1 MQWISRVVLGVALA
15 AFAACTPASDAPGT
29 SPGTPAA
36 SLQTLTVKGYK
47 IANPDGFGSAVA
59 LPTIK
64 DSAPV
69 SKGVQKTEGSSKP
82 DVGTSAPVEMG
93 SGASSDAQSAS
104 SSPTSSAPS
113 VLQASPLPASSPSKP
128 SSVKFNDD
136 GTFKVSYSDGSYL
149 VGQWKKIDTQL
160 QLTFGGDSALFD
172 IKFPDAESIE
182 LWLKKATGQSSGGSV
197 AASDPSIPIEEQG
210 SATAGSVVQP
220 GSSITTSAPSDA
232 ATTQTGNAG
241 ALVSEIPPGQSVA
254 DSKAMNTFLAKTKGT
269 WCYASGDTN
278 VSDDAIASFVQLGPD
293 DIHVLLFSAGSDYQK
308 AELSVVNPDA
318 ASFMMSYYHPLSTLW
333 AKFSVDGDVMTIKY
347 AAFKKTLLKRIAEG
361 EVPCPSLPK
370 AVSVKTP

>member
-1 MQWISRVVLGVALA
+1 MQWISRVVLGVSMA
-15 AFAACTPASDAPGT
+15 AIAACTPASDAPGT
-29 SPGTPAA
+29 SPGTSAG

-69 SKGVQKTEGSSKP
+69 SKGVQKTEGSAKP
-82 DVGTSAPVEMG
+82 DVGTSAPVEVG
-93 SGASSDAQSAS
+93 SSAPADAQAPPSS
-104 SSPTSSAPS
+104 SSPS
-113 VLQASPLPASSPSKP
+113 VLTAAPLSATASSPSKP

-149 VGQWKKIDTQL
+149 VGQWKKVDTQL

-182 LWLKKATGQSSGGSV
+182 LWLKKATGQSGGGAV
-197 AASDPSIPIEEQG
+197 AASDAPAQQEPG
-210 SATAGSVVQP
+210 YATAGSVGQS
-220 GSSITTSAPSDA
+220 GSSAPVSAPPSG
-232 ATTQTGNAG
+232 ATAQMDGT
-241 ALVSEIPPGQSVA
+241 SVPVPEST
-254 DSKAMNTFLAKTKGT
+254 DSKAMDTFLAKTKGT

-278 VSDDAIASFVQLGPD
+278 VSDDAIASFVQLGSD
-293 DIHVLLFSAGSDYQK
+293 DIHVLLFSSGTDYQK
-308 AELSVVNPDA
+308 AELSVVNPDP
-318 ASFMMSYYHPLSTLW
+318 ASFTMSYYHPLSTLW

-347 AAFKKTLLKRIAEG
+347 AAFKKTLLKKIGDG
-361 EVPCPSLPK
+361 EVPCPNLPK
-370 AVSVKTP
+370 AGTGKSQ